1 VKTLDHPIDL
11 FRYACLS
18 LFARGSKLLNRFREQ
33 CVARSLLR
41 DPRLLLG
48 GSGGPVSDDESPDTK
63 WRRYQRAD
71 DEKPAAQLR
80 SRIGCLRGRSGQSA
94 RPDGRKQLPEGD
106 DPADGDQEEDDKKNS
121 IEGGGER
128 YWRLGN
134 LFPLKNSQPCAG
146 PSSLPFPLVAIS
158 PPKIAIPLYSTAI
171 TGGSIRRVRGWL
183 VPFAGRGSDNLLN
196 MTCYTF
202 TKYNYMPPRL

>member
-1 VKTLDHPIDL
+1 LNRIRLVVKTLDHPIDL
-11 FRYACLS
+11 FRYACPS

-71 DEKPAAQLR
+71 DEKPAAELR
-80 SRIGCLRGRSGQSA
+80 SGIGCLRGRSGQSA

-106 DPADGDQEEDDKKNS
+106 NPADGDQEEDDKKNS

-128 YWRLGN
+128 YWRLGDP
-134 LFPLKNSQPCAG
+134 FPLKNVPTLRGTVVTAIPFGRHKPPENRDPIVLYGHHWWEHKAG
-146 PSSLPFPLVAIS
+146 PGVA
-158 PPKIAIPLYSTAI
+158 
-171 TGGSIRRVRGWL
+171 L
-183 VPFAGRGSDNLLN
+183 VPFAGRGSDN
-196 MTCYTF
+196 
-202 TKYNYMPPRL
+202 RLDIFYR